1 MSTDAGRSADEPTV
15 GRAFLAQNAAAREE
29 GAACLR
35 ALGYSQG
42 AGEQWEGAFTLEP
55 PQGQAG
61 QAKVV
66 AVTVRLPP
74 AFPTCLPKVSV
85 RLSDLP
91 GRIAH
96 VENSGNICIAPS
108 NGLSVDITRPREV
121 VQEALDRARDLILRG
136 LKGQTTD
143 DLAREFLAYWDA
155 RHSDLIWSIC
165 DSRGQSRPLFA
176 GRVQRADRSE
186 RMLLADSRGEAVQW
200 TGRLGW
206 RFLDQRARAYLLG
219 LDRPILPPDLGD
231 SPTLGDWLRI
241 FQNNSETAEWEFF
254 QAWLGRITFP
264 GLLVVSFPTPDSSIP
279 TLIAVHLP
287 RLSDAD
293 TKAARRGFRRDSVTG
308 HRQLTFARRYPL
320 DREAPRRLDAAF
332 LRERGGGVPLD
343 GKHVTLVGCG
353 SVGGFLAFNL
363 ASLGVPRL
371 TIVDPDLMGGENVH
385 RHLLGVAD
393 IGAFK
398 ALGVAT
404 YLNKHF
410 PHQVVEARTNRLE
423 EIIQSEPRLL
433 DTDLLVIALGEETL
447 ERQLNQSLGC
457 RVPRLHTWLE
467 PLGVGGH
474 TLLTGR
480 PTDVGCY
487 ECLFEN
493 GPRNDASLCAPG
505 QTFNRTL
512 AGCAGLHS
520 PFSSLDAIR
529 TASEAARIAVSAL
542 RGEEPN
548 AVLLSWRGCV
558 GEFERQGY
566 ALSPR
571 GLRIPAGSVSRLD
584 TFGRTGCPVCSL
596 WHQ

>member
-1 MSTDAGRSADEPTV
+1 MSTDAGLGADEPTI
-15 GRAFLAQNAAAREE
+15 GGAFLAQNASAREE
-29 GAACLR
+29 GAAHLR
-35 ALGYSQG
+35 ALGYTPG
-42 AGEQWEGAFTLEP
+42 ADGHWEGAFTLEP
-55 PQGQAG
+55 LPGQAR

-74 AFPTCLPKVSV
+74 DFPICLPKVLV

-96 VENSGNICIAPS
+96 VENSGNVCIAPS
-108 NGLSVDITRPREV
+108 TGLSIDINRPCEV
-121 VQEALDRARDLILRG
+121 VQEALVRARDLIQSG
-136 LKGQTTD
+136 LNGETTE

-155 RHSDLIWSIC
+155 KNSDLIWSIC
-165 DSRGQSRPLFA
+165 DSRGQSRSLFA
-176 GRVQRADRSE
+176 GRVKREDGSE
-186 RMLLADSRGEAVQW
+186 RMLLADSDSQAAQW
-200 TGRLGW
+200 TRRLGW
-206 RFLDQRARAYLLG
+206 SLLNDRARAYLLK
-219 LDRPILPPDLGD
+219 LDRPILPPDVGD
-231 SPTLGDWLRI
+231 SPTLGDWLKI
-241 FQNNSETAEWEFF
+241 FQNNSEADQWASF
-254 QAWLGRITFP
+254 QAWLGRITLP
-264 GLLVVSFPTPDSSIP
+264 GLLVVSFPTPKSSVP
-279 TLIAVHLP
+279 TLIAVHLS
-287 RLSDAD
+287 RLSQDD

-353 SVGGFLAFNL
+353 SVGSFLAFNL

-371 TIVDPDLMGGENVH
+371 TVVDPELMGDENVH

-393 IGAFK
+393 IDSFK
-398 ALGVAT
+398 AIGVAT

-410 PHQVVEARTNRLE
+410 PHQVVEARTKRLE
-423 EIIQSEPRLL
+423 DIIQSEPDLL
-433 DTDLLVIALGEETL
+433 ETDLVVLALGEETL
-447 ERQLNQSLGC
+447 ERQLNRALGC
-457 RVPRLHTWLE
+457 RAPRLHTWLE

-480 PTDVGCY
+480 PTDCGCY

-493 GPRNDASLCAPG
+493 GPHNEASLCAPG

-520 PFSSLDAIR
+520 PFSSLDAVR
-529 TASEAARIAVSAL
+529 TASEAARLAVSAL
-542 RGEEPN
+542 QGEEPS
-548 AVLLSWRGCV
+548 ALLLTWRGSI

-566 ALSPR
+566 TLSTR
-571 GLRIPAGSVSRLD
+571 GLRMPPGSTYRLEG
-584 TFGRTGCPVCSL
+584 FGRADCPVCSQ
-596 WHQ
+596 WRK